1 MVIHMLRYI
10 SKRLKKCNFESFI
23 AEDAQSLKAKNAAL
37 DWLENY
43 KDGSCEGLILM
54 GAKGTGKTHLLAAIC
69 NELPQE
75 TYYWA
80 STGELLDALQ
90 PGSAMQEWRKKA
102 IACWTSCYG
111 SCGVFRY
118 GTSPGELSPTC
129 TYCPGKGGD
138 LMEQVMQA
146 KLLILDDLGTRANNS
161 NTDWVA
167 DRLFT
172 LINYR
177 YDNELPILA
186 STNYSLKDLE
196 YRLGHERITSRL
208 VEMCRIIQVGG
219 RDYRIKLRKE
229 ANQ

>member
-1 MVIHMLRYI
+1 
-10 SKRLKKCNFESFI
+10 
-23 AEDAQSLKAKNAAL
+23 
-37 DWLENY
+37 
-43 KDGSCEGLILM
+43 
-54 GAKGTGKTHLLAAIC
+54 
-69 NELPQE
+69 
-75 TYYWA
+75 
-80 STGELLDALQ
+80 
-90 PGSAMQEWRKKA
+90 
-102 IACWTSCYG
+102 
-111 SCGVFRY
+111 
-118 GTSPGELSPTC
+118 
-129 TYCPGKGGD
+129 
-138 LMEQVMQA
+138 MEQVMQA

-219 RDYRIKLRKE
+219 GDYRIKLRKE